1 VAEPVS
7 AIVLAG
13 GRSSRMG
20 GVDKA
25 WLTLAGKPLLA
36 WVCDRIGPQVDEIIL
51 SVNGEDE
58 RYGRLGY
65 PVVHDEFPGYAGPLA
80 GLAAGMKQAR
90 HAQVLTVPCDTPLLP
105 ADLVTQLVAAWRA
118 SDARMAVAKS
128 GGRAHH
134 AIMLCSGQLLSDL
147 EAFLAGG
154 GRKVAAW
161 QAAHRA
167 AYIEFGNAGAF
178 RNLNTPADL
187 AELEAL
193 LGTAA

>member
-1 VAEPVS
+1 
-7 AIVLAG
+7 
-13 GRSSRMG
+13 MG

-58 RYGRLGY
+58 FYVRLGY

-80 GLAAGMKQAR
+80 GLAAGMKKAR
-90 HAQVLTVPCDTPLLP
+90 HDRVLTLPCDTPLLP
-105 ADLVTQLVAAWRA
+105 ADLVPQLFAGWRA
-118 SDARMAVAKS
+118 SGAQMAVAKS

-134 AIMLCSGQLLSDL
+134 AIMLCSRQLLPDL

-167 AYIEFGNAGAF
+167 AYVEFGNARAF
-178 RNLNTPADL
+178 RNLNTPEEL
-187 AELEAL
+187 AEAEAL